1 VGCKWIFR
9 TKWNSN
15 SYIDRHKSC
24 NKLKIGRFTVLP
36 PANWSVHLYV
46 VSIDALFINQ
56 KDAIFGTILE
66 ANFMYNHQ
74 GRIHGKSPYLL
85 ETKIVGKS
93 YGSFVTH
100 SRSMGLLHI
109 MHLPSFGEFS
119 NPIWFHSYY
128 NLFYDINES
137 AKWKNNPFYGLCL
150 SRNHRWCW
158 CDSFILSRNQLL
170 LRFW

>member
-1 VGCKWIFR
+1 MEHRNYYLPIPVKMLWVVNGFSALNKIPVALL
-9 TKWNSN
+9 TGTSLV
-15 SYIDRHKSC
+15 I
-24 NKLKIGRFTVLP
+24 NKLKIGSFTVLP
-36 PANWSVHLYV
+36 PTNWSVRSDV

-85 ETKIVGKS
+85 ETRIVGKS

-109 MHLPSFGEFS
+109 MRCQVLKNFQ
-119 NPIWFHSYY
+119 IQFH
-128 NLFYDINES
+128 
-137 AKWKNNPFYGLCL
+137 
-150 SRNHRWCW
+150 
-158 CDSFILSRNQLL
+158 FILVIIY
-170 LRFW
+170 FMI

>member
-1 VGCKWIFR
+1 MWFIQVAKSILEKQIIYSKKVNHNNCDCLNLSKYNRKTVNIIER
-9 TKWNSN
+9 NTYYNSCTI
-15 SYIDRHKSC
+15 SF
-24 NKLKIGRFTVLP
+24 LLP
-36 PANWSVHLYV
+36 TNWSVRSYV

-56 KDAIFGTILE
+56 KDAIFGTMLE

-109 MHLPSFGEFS
+109 MRCQGLENFQ
-119 NPIWFHSYY
+119 IQFH
-128 NLFYDINES
+128 
-137 AKWKNNPFYGLCL
+137 
-150 SRNHRWCW
+150 
-158 CDSFILSRNQLL
+158 FILVIIY
-170 LRFW
+170 FMI